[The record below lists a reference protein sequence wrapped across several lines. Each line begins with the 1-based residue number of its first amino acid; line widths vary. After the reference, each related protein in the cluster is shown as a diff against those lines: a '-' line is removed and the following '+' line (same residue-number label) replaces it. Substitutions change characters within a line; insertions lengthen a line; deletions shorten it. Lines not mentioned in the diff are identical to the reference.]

1 MPLYETSVPH
11 AHGRAEAVTR
21 LQIYMEH
28 ARAFAD
34 LDVSWTG
41 DDARFSTSV
50 QGIRV
55 SGRLRVEEDSLQL
68 AVQLPLIAYPFA
80 GWLSKILRVAL
91 REGGELSRGRMAEH
105 ADEPDERTRGA
116 ADESRSDP
124 IVLYLHV
131 PKAGGTTLGEYVFN
145 QCRTIGGRDEG
156 LMHSGVLFL
165 PYGFIKEPSLAIP
178 AYVFPLLARADL
190 RAVIGHFWFGL
201 HACVGRP
208 AQYIT
213 LLRDPVERTLSLY
226 HYLHADGQVTLD
238 DFVVT
243 PALKEVDND
252 QTRRIAG
259 VDPGIGECTEEIL
272 RVAKN
277 NLREHF
283 TVVGVTERFEETLA
297 LLRRKLAWSR
307 AVQSFPRNVNDRR
320 PKREAIPRATLDA
333 IRNRNALDL
342 ELYAFAN
349 HLMDVTTA

>member
-1 MPLYETSVPH
+1 MPLYETRVPH
-11 AHGRAEAVTR
+11 GHGRAEAVTR
-21 LQIYMEH
+21 LKIYTEH
-28 ARAFAD
+28 ARSFAS
-34 LDVSWTG
+34 LDVSWAG
-41 DDARFSTSV
+41 DDACFSTSV
-50 QGIRV
+50 QGVRMT
-55 SGRLRVEEDSLQL
+55 GRLRVEEDSLQL
-68 AVQLPLIAYPFA
+68 AVEVPLIAYPFA

-91 REGGELSRGRMAEH
+91 REGGELSRRRMAEH
-105 ADEPDERTRGA
+105 ADEPHERARGA
-116 ADESRSDP
+116 ADESPLGP

-145 QCRTIGGRDEG
+145 QCHTIGGRDEG

-165 PYGFIKEPSLAIP
+165 PYGFVKEPGLVIP
-178 AYVFPLLARADL
+178 AFVLPLLARSDL

-201 HACVGRP
+201 HACVVRP

-226 HYLHADGQVTLD
+226 HYLHADGQVTLE

-259 VDPGIGECTEEIL
+259 VDPGIGECTEEML

-297 LLRRKLAWSR
+297 LLQRKLAWSR
-307 AVQSFPRNVNDRR
+307 AVQSFPRNVNDGR
-320 PKREAIPRATLDA
+320 PRREAISRATLDA
-333 IRNRNALDL
+333 IRNRNALDI
-342 ELYAFAN
+342 ELHTFAN
-349 HLMDVTTA
+349 HLMDAAIA